1 MADILDLKSA
11 IKRTLWDVDV
21 AALPP
26 ARSLAVRFFRVVY
39 VVLRD
44 LLEGQLTLRAMSLVY
59 TTLLSM
65 VPVLAISFSVLKGF
79 GVHNQVEPL
88 MLKFL
93 EPLGEKGVEITAQIL
108 GFVENMRVGV
118 LGAVGLGLLIY
129 TVISLMQKIERAFNF
144 IWHVKRPRPL
154 AQRFSDYLSVVLIG
168 PVLLFSAVG
177 ISATVR
183 SNWLVEQLV
192 GIEPLGTV
200 IGIGGRLVPFLMI
213 VGAFSFFYIFITNT
227 KVRIAS
233 AFVGGLAA
241 GVMWQFTGIVFT
253 AVVVDS
259 AKYAAIYSAFATL
272 IIFMIWLYV
281 SWLILLVGASVA
293 FYYQNPAYLAEERG
307 ELHVSNRLR
316 ERIALHVMHL
326 IGRNYYRGAEPWT
339 DEALTHILRMPMEV
353 VQDVLE
359 ALERGGLLRH
369 TDDEPPAYLPG
380 KPPET
385 TPVIEAL
392 DAVRT
397 SGERN
402 RLALDRLPHHATVS
416 DLARQIDEAVA
427 GVLRGRTL
435 KDLALMENDT
445 VTRLPEQRRDA

>member
-144 IWHVKRPRPL
+144 IWHVKRLRPL
-154 AQRFSDYLSVVLIG
+154 A
-168 PVLLFSAVG
+168 SASAT
-177 ISATVR
+177 ISA
-183 SNWLVEQLV
+183 WC
-192 GIEPLGTV
+192 
-200 IGIGGRLVPFLMI
+200 
-213 VGAFSFFYIFITNT
+213 
-227 KVRIAS
+227 
-233 AFVGGLAA
+233 
-241 GVMWQFTGIVFT
+241 
-253 AVVVDS
+253 
-259 AKYAAIYSAFATL
+259 
-272 IIFMIWLYV
+272 
-281 SWLILLVGASVA
+281 
-293 FYYQNPAYLAEERG
+293 
-307 ELHVSNRLR
+307 
-316 ERIALHVMHL
+316 
-326 IGRNYYRGAEPWT
+326 
-339 DEALTHILRMPMEV
+339 
-353 VQDVLE
+353 
-359 ALERGGLLRH
+359 
-369 TDDEPPAYLPG
+369 
-380 KPPET
+380 
-385 TPVIEAL
+385 
-392 DAVRT
+392 
-397 SGERN
+397 
-402 RLALDRLPHHATVS
+402 
-416 DLARQIDEAVA
+416 
-427 GVLRGRTL
+427 
-435 KDLALMENDT
+435 
-445 VTRLPEQRRDA
+445 